1 MNTSA
6 AGPFRRLAAY
16 AIDWYLVTMLCGA
29 PLVLVNSMRTG
40 LAAMDSSI
48 PPGGAGWLW
57 GGIAILCGL
66 LYYWLIPLLWNGQTP
81 GKRLLH
87 LRIVCRETQ
96 RQAGAAALALR
107 QIVGMVLLEGAICF
121 PSQLLRELIA
131 RVIGMDAAN
140 LVRIAMVL
148 VTIISIM
155 LGLYTPNRRM
165 LHDRIS
171 GTMEIYENPS
181 ES

>member
-6 AGPFRRLAAY
+6 VGPFRRLAAY
-16 AIDWYLVTMLCGA
+16 AIDWYLATMLCGA
-29 PLVLVNSMRTG
+29 PLMLINSMRTG

-48 PPGGAGWLW
+48 PPGRAGWLW
-57 GGIAILCGL
+57 GGISILCGL
-66 LYYWLIPLLWNGQTP
+66 FYYWLIPLLWNGQTP

-96 RQAGAAALALR
+96 QPAGAAALALR
-107 QIVGMVLLEGAICF
+107 QIVGMILLEGAICF

-131 RVIGMDAAN
+131 RAAGEDVAN
-140 LVRIAMVL
+140 IVRIAMVA
-148 VTIISIM
+148 VTILSVM

-171 GTMEIYENPS
+171 GTMEICEKTT
-181 ES
+181 